1 MYLAF
6 KIDMEMNAFSFIYDD
21 KLLIV
26 LKVEV
31 NLTYLYQGGPNTHGI
46 YIFSMRG
53 KVGTWFELRTFC
65 YDTIK
70 NYQLFQCPK
79 NLNS

>member
-6 KIDMEMNAFSFIYDD
+6 KIDMEMNAFSFICDD

-53 KVGTWFELRTFC
+53 KVGT
-65 YDTIK
+65 
-70 NYQLFQCPK
+70 
-79 NLNS
+79 